1 METTFKELK
10 EKTVAQLKE
19 IAKGIDH
26 EAVKG
31 YTQLNKDPL
40 LAAICTAL
48 GIDMHVHHEIK
59 GVDKSKLK
67 SKIRKLKSERDK
79 AAEVHDYKKLKSLR
93 RQVKRL
99 KNKMRRATV

>member
-1 METTFKELK
+1 MEYTFQDLK

-19 IAKGIDH
+19 IAKGIEH

-31 YTQLNKDPL
+31 YTQLNKEHL

-59 GVDKSKLK
+59 GVDKSKVK
-67 SKIRKLKSERDK
+67 SKIRKLKSERDQ
-79 AAEVHDYKKLKSLR
+79 AAEAHDYKKLKSLR

>member
-1 METTFKELK
+1 MEYTFKDLK

-26 EAVKG
+26 EALKG
-31 YTQLNKDPL
+31 YTQLNKEHL

-48 GIDMHVHHEIK
+48 GVEMHIHPEIK

-79 AAEVHDYKKLKSLR
+79 AAEVHDYKKSKSLR

-99 KNKMRRATV
+99 KNKLRRATV

>member
-1 METTFKELK
+1 MEYTFKDLK

-19 IAKGIDH
+19 IAKGIEH
-26 EAVKG
+26 EALKG
-31 YTQLNKDPL
+31 YTQLNKEHL

-59 GVDKSKLK
+59 GVVKSKVK
-67 SKIRKLKSERDK
+67 SKIRKLKSERDQ
-79 AAEVHDYKKLKSLR
+79 AAEAHDYKKLKSLR

-99 KNKMRRATV
+99 KNKMRKATV

>member
-1 METTFKELK
+1 MEYTFKDLK

-19 IAKGIDH
+19 IAKGIEH
-26 EAVKG
+26 EALKG
-31 YTQLNKDPL
+31 YTQLNKEHL

-59 GVDKSKLK
+59 GVDKSKVK
-67 SKIRKLKSERDK
+67 SKIRKLKSERDQ
-79 AAEVHDYKKLKSLR
+79 AAEAHDYKKLKSLR

-99 KNKMRRATV
+99 KNKMRKATV